1 VKQKHKQRV
10 QKYLS
15 LYFITDWPLFQ
26 WRKPYIFPVM
36 SVFKPNLKLGILGGG
51 QLGQM
56 MQSEAIALGIKPY
69 FLDPN
74 EECSVSAYTNRLTV
88 GDFSDFDTVYEFGKD
103 KDVITVEIEHV
114 NVEALEKLESE
125 GVRVHPSSQ
134 LLRIVQ
140 DKGLQKQ
147 FYADNNIP
155 TSPFTLIKSP
165 SDINSFPCVQKLR
178 TGGYDGKGV
187 QILKLDADREKAFDA
202 PSVIEDLVDVE
213 VEIAVIVARDITGH
227 MVVYP
232 VVEMVFDPDT
242 NLVTRLIAPSGIAP
256 ELQAQAENIALD
268 LAEKIDAVG
277 LLAVEMFL
285 SKTGKIIV
293 NEIAPRPHN
302 SGHHTIEA
310 NYTSQFAQH
319 LRAVCG
325 MELGS
330 VQIVAPAVMI
340 NLLGDK
346 DTKPGKAKYEG
357 FESILETEG
366 AFLHLYGKTDVKPAR
381 KMGHLTVLDPDIQ
394 VAIQKAEMIQ
404 DNTKIVAE

>member
-1 VKQKHKQRV
+1 MH
-10 QKYLS
+10 
-15 LYFITDWPLFQ
+15 
-26 WRKPYIFPVM
+26 
-36 SVFKPNLKLGILGGG
+36 VFNPNIKLGILGGG

-56 MQSEAIALGIKPY
+56 MLPEAIGLGIKPY

-74 EECSVSAYTNRLTV
+74 PECSVSAYTSRLTV
-88 GDFSDFDTVYEFGKD
+88 GDFNDFDTVYNFGKD

-125 GVRVHPSSQ
+125 GVQVHPSSQ
-134 LLRIVQ
+134 VLRIVQ

-147 FYADNNIP
+147 FYADNRIP
-155 TSPFTLIKSP
+155 TSPFKLVENIS
-165 SDINSFPCVQKLR
+165 SDLSLPCVQKFR

-187 QILKLDADREKAFDA
+187 QILKTESDITQATNV
-202 PSVIEDLVDVE
+202 PSVIEDLVDME
-213 VEIAVIVARDITGH
+213 AEISVIVARDITGD
-227 MVVYP
+227 MVTYP
-232 VVEMVFDPDT
+232 VVEMVFDPET
-242 NLVTRLIAPSGIAP
+242 NLVTRLIAPSNIAG

-268 LAEKIDAVG
+268 LAEKIGVVG

-285 SKTGKIIV
+285 SKDGKILV

-319 LRAVCG
+319 LRAVSG

-330 VQIVAPAVMI
+330 VQTVAPAVMI

-346 DTKPGKAKYEG
+346 DTTPGTAKYEG

-381 KMGHLTVLDPDIQ
+381 KMGHVTVLDPALETA
-394 VAIQKAEMIQ
+394 VKKAEMIQ
-404 DNTKIVAE
+404 EQTRIVAE